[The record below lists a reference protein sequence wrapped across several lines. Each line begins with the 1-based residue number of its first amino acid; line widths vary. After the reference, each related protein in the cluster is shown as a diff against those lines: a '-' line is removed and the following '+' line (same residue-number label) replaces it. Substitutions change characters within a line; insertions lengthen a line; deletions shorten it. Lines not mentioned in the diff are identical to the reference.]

1 VAEPATTRR
10 DPLGLVRGG
19 EGAITG
25 TVVCAAAIAAGA
37 GHIETTGQLSLAIL
51 GTVGVYWAA
60 HLHAVT
66 IGSTLT
72 QRHHPLVAVR
82 HALRETLPI
91 AGASVV
97 PLGVLIVATLVGSD
111 LRAAAL
117 TALLATIALLTVYGY
132 VGGARCGLDTWGR
145 LASAVVGAL
154 VGLLVVLLKVA
165 LH

>member
-1 VAEPATTRR
+1 VADGDRR
-10 DPLGLVRGG
+10 DPLGLIRGG

-37 GHIETTGQLSLAIL
+37 GHFKSTAHLSAAIL
-51 GTVGVYWAA
+51 GTVAVYWIA

-66 IGSTLT
+66 IGSALT
-72 QRHHPLVAVR
+72 HGKHPLVAVR
-82 HALRETLPI
+82 HALVETLPI

-97 PLGVLIVATLVGSD
+97 PLGVLLVGRLVGAD
-111 LRAAAL
+111 LYVAAWS
-117 TALLATIALLTVYGY
+117 ALLATIALLTIYSY
-132 VGGARCGLDTWGR
+132 LAGARGGLETAGR
-145 LASAVVGAL
+145 IASAVAGAG